1 MRPTAVLLQHALRLT
16 FFTRPNCMLCTEA
29 KDVLSKVWDR
39 RHFEYEEVDIMQPA
53 DKEWR
58 NLYEFDT
65 PVVHFD
71 KTREL
76 EQTTGTT
83 AKARKLMHR
92 FTEAE
97 VETAMDDVE
106 QRHNIIMQAA
116 NRLQRILKTGKTAF
130 GGWQMLPGANLSRTI
145 ARTPNLDWICVDTEH
160 GNISDDSMH
169 ECVAAIAACGVS
181 PVVRVPEGQH
191 WMIKRALDAGA
202 HGLMV
207 PLVRSV
213 EDAKNT
219 VKYSKFP
226 PRGTRGLGSPFSME
240 KFSPEITQMQY
251 LQEANDATV
260 VILQIETAKA
270 LENVRRI
277 AAVPGVDV
285 LLVGPFD
292 LGNSIGHPIMQAD
305 MDPELHEAI
314 AEIHSAAQESGKWS
328 AIYCRD
334 GDQAR
339 HYAEQGFNMCS
350 AMTDAVALKKAFGE
364 AFKSAK
370 GG

>member
-1 MRPTAVLLQHALRLT
+1 
-16 FFTRPNCMLCTEA
+16 
-29 KDVLSKVWDR
+29 
-39 RHFEYEEVDIMQPA
+39 
-53 DKEWR
+53 
-58 NLYEFDT
+58 
-65 PVVHFD
+65 
-71 KTREL
+71 
-76 EQTTGTT
+76 
-83 AKARKLMHR
+83 
-92 FTEAE
+92 
-97 VETAMDDVE
+97 
-106 QRHNIIMQAA
+106 MQAA
-116 NRLQRILKTGKTAF
+116 NRLQRVLKTGKTAF

-213 EDAKNT
+213 EDAKNI

-226 PRGTRGLGSPFSME
+226 PRGTRGMGSPFSME

-251 LQEANDATV
+251 FQEANDATV
-260 VILQIETAKA
+260 VILQIESAKA

-292 LGNSIGHPIMQAD
+292 LGNSIGHPIMQVD

-314 AEIHSAAQESGKWS
+314 AEIHSAAQDSGKWS

-364 AFKSAK
+364 ALKSAK

>member
-1 MRPTAVLLQHALRLT
+1 
-16 FFTRPNCMLCTEA
+16 
-29 KDVLSKVWDR
+29 
-39 RHFEYEEVDIMQPA
+39 
-53 DKEWR
+53 
-58 NLYEFDT
+58 
-65 PVVHFD
+65 
-71 KTREL
+71 
-76 EQTTGTT
+76 
-83 AKARKLMHR
+83 
-92 FTEAE
+92 
-97 VETAMDDVE
+97 
-106 QRHNIIMQAA
+106 MQAA
-116 NRLQRILKTGKTAF
+116 NRLQRVLKTGKTAF

-145 ARTPNLDWICVDTEH
+145 ARTPTLDWICVDTEH

-213 EDAKNT
+213 EDAKNI

-226 PRGTRGLGSPFSME
+226 PRGTRGMGSPFSME

-251 LQEANDATV
+251 FQEANDATV
-260 VILQIETAKA
+260 VILQIETAEA

-305 MDPELHEAI
+305 MDPELHDAI
-314 AEIHSAAQESGKWS
+314 AEIHSAAQEADKWS

-334 GDQAR
+334 GVQAK
-339 HYAEQGFNMCS
+339 HYADQGFNMCS
-350 AMTDAVALKKAFGE
+350 AMTDAVALNKAFSE
-364 AFKSAK
+364 AFASAK
-370 GG
+370 VG